1 MYVCVGG
8 WYKFCDIAVSF
19 RKKLKEARVDAT
31 AMTHQ
36 INDNLKRITE
46 NEKQARDLGKTT

>member
-1 MYVCVGG
+1 MYVVHLFKVVIFEL
-8 WYKFCDIAVSF
+8 YLYF
-19 RKKLKEARVDAT
+19 RKKLKEARLDAT

-36 INDNLKRITE
+36 INDNLKKITE